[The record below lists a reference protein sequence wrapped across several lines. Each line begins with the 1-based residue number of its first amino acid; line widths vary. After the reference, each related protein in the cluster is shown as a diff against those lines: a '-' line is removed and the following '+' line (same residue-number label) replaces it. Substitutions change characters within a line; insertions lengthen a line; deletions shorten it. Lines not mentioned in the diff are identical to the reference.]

1 MSGSNLPDFR
11 CVQLDFAAHIRNPEA
26 NPHPSDVEAR
36 RMQVYVDLFFNNI
49 RSFVDGTFPVS
60 ASVLGESRWLEL
72 IREFIDV
79 HASESPYFL
88 QISEEFLTFLY
99 DRGLRGLPAFLLELA
114 HYEWVELA
122 LDVAEES
129 VDPQSYDAC
138 GELLGPVVLNPVVR
152 PLVYEY
158 AVHEIGP
165 QHQPDEPPAQPTYLI
180 AYRDDDLQIRFMA
193 SNILTHRLL
202 ALLESYTGREAL
214 ELLCEELQQAGH
226 EVSAEQVFQ
235 QGRQI
240 LAHLHNAGVVLGARR
255 IK

>member
-11 CVQLDFAAHIRNPEA
+11 GTQLDFAAHIRNPEA
-26 NPHPSDVEAR
+26 NPLPRDVEPR

-49 RSFVDGTFPVS
+49 RSFIDGTFPVS

-72 IREFIDV
+72 IREFIDR

-88 QISEEFLTFLY
+88 QVSEEFLTFLH
-99 DRGLRGLPAFLLELA
+99 DRGLQGLPPFLLELA

-122 LDVAEES
+122 LDVAQES
-129 VDPQSYDAC
+129 VDAQSYDAS

-165 QHQPDEPPAQPTYLI
+165 EHQPDKPPDQPTYLI
-180 AYRDDDLQIRFMA
+180 AYRDEDLQIRFMA

-202 ALLESYTGREAL
+202 VLLESNTGRQAL
-214 ELLCEELQQAGH
+214 ELLCEELQQAGR
-226 EVSAEQVFQ
+226 EVATEQVFQ
-235 QGRQI
+235 QGGQI
-240 LAHLHNAGVVLGARR
+240 LAHLHKAGVVLGAQAA
-255 IK
+255 